1 MFKYYTL
8 NWIIQ
13 KIRHSEMI
21 TTKEFF
27 SYIVSN
33 FYEGNQAA
41 ASDDLGI
48 KKQSLSTY
56 MLGKSEA
63 KYDTVLK
70 VYSKYKDQLNAEW
83 VLGQSDVPEKVTE
96 NEELEMLRAKVGEM
110 KADLLAFGT
119 LLKKYRG

>member
-1 MFKYYTL
+1 
-8 NWIIQ
+8 
-13 KIRHSEMI
+13 MI